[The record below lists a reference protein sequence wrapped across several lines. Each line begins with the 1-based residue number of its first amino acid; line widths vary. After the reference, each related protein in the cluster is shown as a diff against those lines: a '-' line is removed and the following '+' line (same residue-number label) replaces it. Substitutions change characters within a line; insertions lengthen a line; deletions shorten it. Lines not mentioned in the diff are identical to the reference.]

1 MTKKRPAV
9 LKGKTTKTKTECG
22 AMYITLNKD
31 DNDELYETRFVL
43 GKAGTCQNA
52 MFNTLGVLFS
62 ILIQQGIPK
71 DKLIRT
77 LKKHMKGINCGTPF
91 MHDGKKYM
99 SCLDLIGVSV
109 SDELEQNKDQS
120 GPEKRAS

>member
-1 MTKKRPAV
+1 MTKKRPPV
-9 LKGKTTKTKTECG
+9 LNGKTIKTKTECG
-22 AMYITLNKD
+22 ALYVTLNKD
-31 DNDELYETRFVL
+31 DNGELYETRFVL

-91 MHDGKKYM
+91 MRDDKKYQ
-99 SCLDLIGVSV
+99 SCLDLIGVLISE
-109 SDELEQNKDQS
+109 ELEQS
-120 GPEKRAS
+120 EPEKRES